1 MRALPLLLL
10 TPTFLLPLR
19 AAAEEPYRVVVAGP
33 GGNAQRQNDTAGK
46 VVVARDE
53 LLQYGDGG
61 LVGALA
67 RVPGLTVGADGIR
80 LRGLAAGYTQIL
92 VNGDPVPPGFSLD
105 TLAPELVERVEIL
118 RTTAAEYS
126 AQAMAGTI
134 NIVLRKAVRG
144 AQRDAKLALAHEQD
158 AWSPALTAQLA
169 DKDEH
174 RSWLVAATLAR
185 TRSASTPLVA
195 TRDMRTDGS
204 LLAQRRFDEAYR
216 GRIDKT
222 SVAPRVTWTMANGDT
237 LAWQGLLD
245 LTRNVNAGTSR
256 ETTLAGP
263 STRSPQARF
272 DASADET
279 VVRNDL
285 AWTHRLDAVQLT
297 AKASANSSRREGDY
311 LFRGSDT
318 ASHPT
323 LTRHVASTVRDDSI
337 GSSGKLLIPL
347 WPGHGIAVGWDGNHA
362 RRAETRRQH
371 DTVPTATVLDQAYDA
386 SVTRLAWYAQDEW
399 DIGPRWQAYLGLRWE
414 GLDTAIDGRD
424 LARSGT
430 RASVWSPVVNLL
442 WKVPERGQWRLALAR
457 TYKAPLTRNL
467 VPRRYTV
474 NNDNSPAT
482 PDVEGNPALRPEL
495 AWGVDAGWET
505 YFADKGVISASA
517 YARRISDVTVQR
529 LFRDGTTWVSTLVN
543 GGSAR
548 AYGVEFDARLPLAA
562 FAKAAADIEL
572 RLNANRNWSR
582 VDAVPGPFNRLA
594 GQTPLAANAALD
606 YRWRDGWSAGVNYR
620 YQGGAKS
627 RATSLLTSAAGPTRM
642 LDTYLAWN
650 GGQRGKLR
658 IGLVNLLR
666 QDVREASRYDGA
678 DGATDRLTVTPSG
691 RALRL
696 QFDYPLA
703 R

>member
-10 TPTFLLPLR
+10 TPTFLLPLCG
-19 AAAEEPYRVVVAGP
+19 AAEEPHRVVVAGP

-61 LVGALA
+61 LAGALA
-67 RVPGLTVGADGIR
+67 RVPGLTVGADGVR
-80 LRGLAAGYTQIL
+80 MRGLAAGYTQIL

-105 TLAPELVERVEIL
+105 TLAPELVERIEIL

-144 AQRDAKLALAHEQD
+144 AQRDAKLALAREQD

-185 TRSASTPLVA
+185 ARSASTPLVA
-195 TRDMRTDGS
+195 TRDVKPDGS
-204 LLAQRRFDEAYR
+204 LLAQRRFDETYQGHAN
-216 GRIDKT
+216 KA
-222 SVAPRVTWTMANGDT
+222 SVAPRVTWTMASGDT

-245 LTRNVNAGTSR
+245 VTRSANAGTSR

-263 STRSPQARF
+263 ATRSPLARF
-272 DASADET
+272 NASADET
-279 VVRNDL
+279 VVRGDVT
-285 AWTHRLDAVQLT
+285 WTHRLDAAQLT
-297 AKASANSSRREGDY
+297 AKASANSNRREGDY
-311 LFRGSDT
+311 LFRGSDRSL
-318 ASHPT
+318 APT
-323 LTRHVASTVRDDSI
+323 LTRHVTSTVRDDSI
-337 GSSGKLLIPL
+337 GSSGKLLVPL
-347 WPGHGIAVGWDGNHA
+347 WPGHGVAIGWDGSRT
-362 RRAETRRQH
+362 RRAETRLQH
-371 DTVPTATVLDQAYDA
+371 DTVPAETVLDQAYDA
-386 SVTRLAWYAQDEW
+386 SVTRMAWYAQDEW

-414 GLDTAIDGRD
+414 GLDTAIDGRG

-430 RASVWSPVVNLL
+430 RASVWSPVANVL

-474 NNDNSPAT
+474 NNDNAPAT

-505 YFADKGVISASA
+505 YFTGKGVISASA

-529 LFRDGTTWVSTLVN
+529 LFRDGDTWVSTLAN
-543 GGSAR
+543 GGNAK
-548 AYGVEFDARLPLAA
+548 AHGIELDARLPLAP
-562 FAKAAADIEL
+562 FVKAAPDLEL
-572 RLNANRNWSR
+572 RLNASRNWSR
-582 VDAVPGPFNRLA
+582 VAAVPGPFNRLA
-594 GQTPLAANAALD
+594 EQTPLTANAGLD
-606 YRWRDGWSAGVNYR
+606 YRWRDGWSAGLNYR
-620 YQGGAKS
+620 YQGGATS
-627 RATSLLTSAAGPTRM
+627 RATALLSGAVGPTRA
-642 LDTYLAWN
+642 LDTYLAWH

-658 IGLVNLLR
+658 IGLANLL
-666 QDVREASRYDGA
+666 QREAREARWYEGA
-678 DGATDRLTVTPSG
+678 EGASERLTVTPSA
-691 RALRL
+691 RALRV